1 MNLYIFESG
10 LHPEF
15 FPSFLVFKC
24 YEFKEEAAVVQ
35 SGISLV
41 LLQSASA
48 VPQEQTACSTDIS
61 SRMKC

>member
-15 FPSFLVFKC
+15 FPSFLKC
-24 YEFKEEAAVVQ
+24 YEFNEEAAVVQ